1 MNDGLEREAREG
13 ESRSHSDLRR
23 NHTRTLASSKTK
35 VVMRCFGVSKPHKHR
50 QALTP
55 SMLMSPLWRPEG
67 GYTFWDPEKNGSRRN
82 GMNY

>member
-1 MNDGLEREAREG
+1 M
-13 ESRSHSDLRR
+13 RR
-23 NHTRTLASSKTK
+23 
-35 VVMRCFGVSKPHKHR
+35 FGVSKPHKHR
-50 QALTP
+50 EALTP